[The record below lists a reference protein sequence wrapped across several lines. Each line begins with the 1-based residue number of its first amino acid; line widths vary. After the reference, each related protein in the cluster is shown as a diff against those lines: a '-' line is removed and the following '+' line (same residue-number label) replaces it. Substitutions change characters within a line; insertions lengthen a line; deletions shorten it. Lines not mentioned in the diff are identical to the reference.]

1 MSDAGRWARV
11 TAVFQEA
18 LERDEAARA
27 AYLDIACAG
36 DDGLRAEV
44 ESLLV
49 AHQAAGR
56 FATGSPMEAL
66 PASAVAAL
74 ETRALASGA
83 RLGPYEI
90 VGPLTPG
97 GWASCSGPGTPAS
110 GGTSRSRCPLPRPP
124 AIAARRQR
132 FQREARAI
140 ATLNHPHICTVHD
153 VGSES
158 GVDYLVLELLQGE
171 SLASRLKRGRA
182 TRGRS
187 PRARDRNRRRVGAR
201 ASRRHHPPGSQTR
214 QRDADALRREGT
226 GLRSR
231 AHHARRHRCAD
242 VRGWP
247 RHQPSH

>member
-27 AYLDIACAG
+27 AYLDVACAG
-36 DDGLRAEV
+36 DGGLRAEV
-44 ESLLV
+44 ESLLA

-56 FATGSPMEAL
+56 FARDRRWRHCLRPPLRRSVT
-66 PASAVAAL
+66 AS
-74 ETRALASGA
+74 ALASGT

-90 VGPLTPG
+90 VGPLSAG
-97 GWASCSGPGTPAS
+97 GMGELFRARDTRLG
-110 GGTSRSRCPLPRPP
+110 RDV
-124 AIAARRQR
+124 AIKVPFAAVAGDPARRQR

-171 SLASRLKRGRA
+171 SLASRLKRGRVA
-182 TRGRS
+182 CRRG
-187 PRARDRNRRRVGAR
+187 PGARDRNCRAR
-201 ASRRHHPPGSQTR
+201 WLARIAPASS
-214 QRDADALRREGT
+214 T
-226 GLRSR
+226 GISNP
-231 AHHARRHRCAD
+231 AT
-242 VRGWP
+242 
-247 RHQPSH
+247 